1 MTKTSSFDTI
11 NSFFLLYFTKYIVYF
26 FIGPQAEKL
35 LPCCKVCPEQFLM
48 PQTLEDVSTSLIE
61 IKKIK
66 KIKKEKIKRIKKKK
80 EMLHT
85 HEEISTHGFMD
96 SM

>member
-1 MTKTSSFDTI
+1 
-11 NSFFLLYFTKYIVYF
+11 
-26 FIGPQAEKL
+26 
-35 LPCCKVCPEQFLM
+35 M

-66 KIKKEKIKRIKKKK
+66 KIKQEKIKRIKIKK